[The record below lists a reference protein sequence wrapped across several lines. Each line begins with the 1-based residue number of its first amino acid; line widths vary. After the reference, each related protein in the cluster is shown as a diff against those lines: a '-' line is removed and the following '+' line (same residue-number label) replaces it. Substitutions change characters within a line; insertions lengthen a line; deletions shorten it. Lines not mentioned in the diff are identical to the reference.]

1 MTESFKKRF
10 SFYAKIAISALI
22 LYFVFRRIDL
32 QSVAQN
38 IVRIPVWAILV
49 LLVTAA
55 GKIYF
60 QLLNWEKY
68 LKLNPDYKPKRNE
81 IAKSFFIGEALRFVV
96 PGGYGTIGKM
106 YFVNNKKGATF
117 VSVGIEKFLLIWA
130 ALFFASIAGLFYF
143 AISVEIKILIFI
155 LILSLPLLVPLLG
168 KFFKHESAPAFTQG
182 YSKILL
188 PVIGRHAFTM
198 VLTIIQY
205 FIVINSFYSISIPHA
220 AISVPLILAASIIP
234 ITISG
239 LGLRE
244 TFAVEVLDKF
254 GIIPEVAVACSLT
267 VFAVNN
273 IIPAL
278 IGAYLMVR
286 HKK

>member
-1 MTESFKKRF
+1 MTDNFKKRF
-10 SFYAKIAISALI
+10 SFYAKITITAFI
-22 LYFVFRRIDL
+22 LYFVFRKIDL
-32 QSVAQN
+32 QSVAEN
-38 IVRIPVWAILV
+38 IVKIPVWSMLV

-60 QLLNWEKY
+60 QLSNWEKY

-143 AISVEIKILIFI
+143 DFATELKILVFGVV
-155 LILSLPLLVPLLG
+155 LSLPFLVPLIG
-168 KFFKHESAPAFTQG
+168 KLFKHESVPLFTKG
-182 YSKILL
+182 YSRILL
-188 PVIGRHAFTM
+188 PVIGRHAITM
-198 VLTIIQY
+198 FLTITQY
-205 FIVINSFYSISIPHA
+205 FLVINSFYSLSIPHTTVA
-220 AISVPLILAASIIP
+220 VPLILAASIIP

-244 TFAVEVLDKF
+244 TFAIEVLDKY

-267 VFAVNN
+267 IFAVNN

-278 IGAYLMVR
+278 IGAFFMVR